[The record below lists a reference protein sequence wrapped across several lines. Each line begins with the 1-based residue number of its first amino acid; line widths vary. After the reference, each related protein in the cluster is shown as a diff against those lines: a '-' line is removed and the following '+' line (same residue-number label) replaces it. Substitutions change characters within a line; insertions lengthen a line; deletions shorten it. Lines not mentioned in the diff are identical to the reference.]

1 MNRISISTVF
11 ITIMMLLIGIFSGC
25 GRNEENDKT
34 TPDSAS
40 TRIITDMTGREVTI
54 PLPKDIKRVAVQT
67 SPQVL
72 NMYVAGISD
81 KLCAV
86 TNAVKKWPL
95 LAKADPRLK
104 DVPATRAGNAQIN
117 IESLLGTRPDLC
129 IGSASD
135 MQAIEKMTKLP
146 VLRISMGTPGAYFD
160 GLKKEVAFFGTV
172 FNKEERVKIYTDY
185 LDNTIKIIATKTS
198 DIAKENRLKVYMG
211 FDADH
216 LTTYGRDTFMDEWIN
231 ASGCLNAAGQIY
243 SPGGREGGLS
253 TISMEQVVAWNP
265 DVIIID
271 TGMAAELYERPGW
284 SEIKAVKEKKV
295 YRFPVGLFLWNRP
308 SCEAAALFPEWL
320 ALAAY
325 PERFKMVN
333 IKENAMRFYHDVF
346 GFDFSGDEIEKIYN
360 P

>member
-1 MNRISISTVF
+1 MNQITKSTFFIIVTVLLLGIS
-11 ITIMMLLIGIFSGC
+11 SGC
-25 GRNEENDKT
+25 GRDAEKEKT
-34 TPDSAS
+34 APGSAS
-40 TRIITDMTGREVTI
+40 TRIITDMTGIEVTI
-54 PLPKDIKRVAVQT
+54 PLPKDIKKVAVQT
-67 SPQVL
+67 SPQIL
-72 NMYVAGISD
+72 NMYVVGVSD

-95 LAKADPRLK
+95 LSQRDPRLNEI
-104 DVPATRAGNAQIN
+104 PATRAGNAQIN

-146 VLRISMGTPGAYFD
+146 VLRISMGTPGAYFYS
-160 GLKKEVAFFGTV
+160 LKKEVAFFGTV

-185 LDNTIKIIATKTS
+185 LDSALTTILNKTS
-198 DIAKENRLKVYMG
+198 DIVKENRMKVYMG

-231 ASGCLNAAGQIY
+231 ASGCVNAAGQIY

-253 TISMEQVVAWNP
+253 SISLEQVVAWNP

-271 TGMAAELYERPGW
+271 TGTPTDLYERPGW
-284 SEIKAVKEKKV
+284 SEVKAIKERKV
-295 YRFPVGLFLWNRP
+295 YRLPVGLFIWNRP
-308 SCEAAALFPEWL
+308 SSEAAALFPEWL

-333 IKENAMRFYHDVF
+333 IKDNAMRFYHDVF
-346 GFDFSGDEIEKIYN
+346 GFDFKVDEINKIFN